1 MVEFPFFVSSVC
13 VCCCVSLFPV
23 FNLFACIYCLYMGLV
38 AWYKKWNKQE
48 TRNILDCDQS
58 NYSSRIILAHIPAKL
73 LSWSWIIQR
82 IPEIGLYSF
91 EIFQDDVRPLLGFGS
106 TGSRSIQYA
115 NPEKY
120 ISTKH
125 MDSALFAIRK
135 LSQLKAAILFP
146 ASKLYSIRTVGYPD
160 TKSSSNVLHIN
171 SDVMWC
177 CLRRQSKLA
186 IG

>member
-1 MVEFPFFVSSVC
+1 MQDRHTVTMVEFPFFVSSVC

-91 EIFQDDVRPLLGFGS
+91 EIFQDDVRPPLGFGS
-106 TGSRSIQYA
+106 TGSRSIQFA
-115 NPEKY
+115 NPENY
-120 ISTKH
+120 ISRLPNMWIAHYKQYGGCE
-125 MDSALFAIRK
+125 SVGVEWLAVLFG
-135 LSQLKAAILFP
+135 Q
-146 ASKLYSIRTVGYPD
+146 
-160 TKSSSNVLHIN
+160 
-171 SDVMWC
+171 
-177 CLRRQSKLA
+177 
-186 IG
+186 